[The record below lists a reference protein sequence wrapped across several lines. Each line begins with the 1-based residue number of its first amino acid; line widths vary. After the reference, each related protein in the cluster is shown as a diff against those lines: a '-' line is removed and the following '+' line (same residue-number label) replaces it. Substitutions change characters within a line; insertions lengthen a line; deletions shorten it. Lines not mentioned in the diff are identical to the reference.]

1 MIRRLLIANRGEI
14 ALRVLRACRE
24 LGIETV
30 AIYSD
35 ADARARHVLAAD
47 RAVRVGGAPASDSYL
62 AIERIVAAARE
73 TGADA
78 LHPGYG
84 FLSENAAFAEAC
96 AAAGV
101 TFVGPTAAALA
112 LMGSKTAARAVAES
126 AGVPVVPGG
135 VPVDQSA
142 GGLRAVAEG
151 TGFPVLLKPA
161 AGGGGIGMKV
171 VRDGQDLP
179 AAAEQARREAMAAF
193 GDGTLYVERLIER
206 PRHIEV
212 QVLADAHGTVLH
224 LFERECS
231 LQRRH
236 QKVVEETPSP
246 AVTPVLRRRLG
257 DAAVAVA
264 RAAGYRNAGTVEFL
278 VEGGGD
284 KAAFYFLE
292 MNARLQVEHPIT
304 EAVTGVDLVRA
315 QLAVAAGER
324 LAIAQ
329 PTLAQRGHAIE
340 VRIYAEDPSRDFLPQ
355 AGRLLLYRAPSIPGV
370 RIDAGIG
377 EGDEVPIHYDPLLVK
392 LIAAADTR
400 EAARQKV
407 IAALREFPILGV
419 VTNAA
424 YLLEVLQHP
433 RFVAGD
439 LDTHLLSA
447 EHEQLVSP
455 LRREPPAIA
464 VRLAA
469 AARGAAP
476 GVSSDTGHTWRD
488 PWG

>member
-1 MIRRLLIANRGEI
+1 
-14 ALRVLRACRE
+14 
-24 LGIETV
+24 
-30 AIYSD
+30 
-35 ADARARHVLAAD
+35 
-47 RAVRVGGAPASDSYL
+47 
-62 AIERIVAAARE
+62 
-73 TGADA
+73 
-78 LHPGYG
+78 
-84 FLSENAAFAEAC
+84 
-96 AAAGV
+96 
-101 TFVGPTAAALA
+101 
-112 LMGSKTAARAVAES
+112 
-126 AGVPVVPGG
+126 
-135 VPVDQSA
+135 
-142 GGLRAVAEG
+142 
-151 TGFPVLLKPA
+151 
-161 AGGGGIGMKV
+161 MKV

-488 PWG
+488 PWE